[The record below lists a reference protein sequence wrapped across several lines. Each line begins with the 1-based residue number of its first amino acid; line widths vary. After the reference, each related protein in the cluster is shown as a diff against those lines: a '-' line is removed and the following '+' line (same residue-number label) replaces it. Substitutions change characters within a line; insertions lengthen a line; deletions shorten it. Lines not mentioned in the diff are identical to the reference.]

1 MMADA
6 TELLAQVT
14 EPGEAGAL
22 RVDLNDFDSY
32 VWDSASTLG
41 RKGTRRSTLEAANV
55 DGATVAARSRP
66 MMQARFVIH
75 IVPQDSLADLVAA
88 YEELQQAMED
98 PFTLKFALPGWDP
111 EDPFFIDFDSYDDF
125 PNLVDGTLAWVPGC
139 DESWLAM
146 TLDITA
152 LRHPRSYGAGDFL

>member
-1 MMADA
+1 MADP

-14 EPGEAGAL
+14 DPGEDGVL
-22 RVDLNDFDSY
+22 RVDLNDFETY
-32 VWDSASTLG
+32 VWDAGSSLG
-41 RKGTRRSTLEAANV
+41 RKGRRRSTLEAANV
-55 DGATVAARSRP
+55 DGATVAARAVP
-66 MMQARFVIH
+66 TMQGRFVIH
-75 IVPQDSLADLVAA
+75 IVPQESLADLVAA
-88 YEELQQAMED
+88 YEALQHAMEY

-111 EDPFFIDFDSYDDF
+111 VDPFFIDFDSYDDF

-152 LRHPRSYGAGDFL
+152 LRYPRSYGAGDFL